1 MQKQKPEIEAIILEK
16 AELEFYQFGFEKA
29 SLRRI
34 IKAAGISIG
43 NFYNYFG
50 SKSDLFNR
58 IVKDEY
64 VGFSKFLNNHE
75 TVENPL
81 EIIQSL
87 NADNIKEIIGGVI
100 RRIMPEFNRRF
111 VILAE
116 ADKAS
121 GYEHARQQ
129 ILDSITEHLNEHY
142 TAMNRVQNKEFTK
155 LIATQFLDGMLSI
168 IKTNIDNKEKRN
180 ELLSDFFQFYFSG
193 VMGLIGYKF

>member
-29 SLRRI
+29 SLRHI
-34 IKAAGISIG
+34 IKAAGVSIG
-43 NFYNYFG
+43 NFYNYFE

-64 VGFSKFLNNHE
+64 VGFNKFLNNHE
-75 TVENPL
+75 SVENPL

-87 NADNIKEIIGGVI
+87 NANNIKEIIGSVI

-129 ILDSITEHLNEHY
+129 ILDSIAEHLDEHY
-142 TAMNRVQNKEFTK
+142 TAMNLVRNKEFTK
-155 LIATQFLDGMLSI
+155 LLAAQFLDGMLSI